1 MKLDSAK
8 YREHK
13 SGPKKIVLSLSSIV
27 MSTNPFGDFSR
38 TTIVS
43 RVIPGSKLKCATEKA
58 QDLWRT
64 FVHQPQ
70 TARCLVF
77 LLMLEVL
84 VEEIE
89 KQYDGAADYLID
101 KVNLNDNLLGNEIN
115 KFDGQDSVETLK
127 LIMWCLES
135 LHKLQK
141 SLDEAVDA
149 VSKAKSEIL
158 AQICDKRVNKRSEAL
173 ERVCQGSIE
182 AFESRLLEL
191 EGAKL
196 RIHHTVD
203 LNRRQRDDTSTIL
216 QFYQNQNAFEQNKT
230 IEKLAYLTIIYLP
243 AGLMAA
249 IFAIPETQSV
259 VKESMGLGWFVFAI
273 AVLCAATITVAVK
286 LPELKGYVE
295 RVVRRPRT
303 PKLSHGTCVATSG
316 SEPET
321 SWRRRAARFWRGM
334 ALRTSDD
341 AVSEDVEQ
349 SGKDV

>member
-1 MKLDSAK
+1 
-8 YREHK
+8 
-13 SGPKKIVLSLSSIV
+13 

-38 TTIVS
+38 TTIVP
-43 RVIPGSKLKCATEKA
+43 RVIPGSKLKFATEKA

-89 KQYDGAADYLID
+89 NQYHGAAAYLID
-101 KVNLNDNLLGNEIN
+101 KINLNDNLLGNEIDN
-115 KFDGQDSVETLK
+115 FDGQDSAETLK

-135 LHKLQK
+135 LYKLQK
-141 SLDEAVDA
+141 SLDETVEA
-149 VSKAKSEIL
+149 VSRAKSEL
-158 AQICDKRVNKRSEAL
+158 LTQIYDKRVNRRSEAL

-203 LNRRQRDDTSTIL
+203 LNRRQGDDTSTVL

-230 IEKLAYLTIIYLP
+230 IEKLYLP

-249 IFAIPETQSV
+249 IPAIPETQSV
-259 VKESMGLGWFVFAI
+259 VREI
-273 AVLCAATITVAVK
+273 TITVAVK
-286 LPELKGYVE
+286 LPELKDFFEWVFG
-295 RVVRRPRT
+295 RPRT
-303 PKLSHGTCVATSG
+303 PKLPRGTCDATSG
-316 SEPET
+316 SEPEA
-321 SWRRRAARFWRGM
+321 SWRRRAGRLGRGM
-334 ALRTSDD
+334 GLRTTSDD
-341 AVSEDVEQ
+341 AVSEDVERF
-349 SGKDV
+349 GKDV